1 MAFRKK
7 QKEPFKE
14 IQACLQKRDYNGAS
28 EWFITLLRKDKK
40 NTQIRLR
47 FADTLVLAGKK
58 NEAVKQLRIVADE
71 LADKGFMIRAIAINK
86 KILQIDPRETEVH
99 EKLAAMMGDRSATS
113 SNRQSL
119 AEALMHPDAPIQRAS
134 EEAPQVE
141 ASSPVDRSACG
152 LGPLGIDRRRARG
165 GTRFR

>member
-1 MAFRKK
+1 MPA
-7 QKEPFKE
+7 
-14 IQACLQKRDYNGAS
+14 KRDYNGAL

-86 KILQIDPRETEVH
+86 KNPS
-99 EKLAAMMGDRSATS
+99 DRSAPDGGS
-113 SNRQSL
+113 REVGGDDGGSL
-119 AEALMHPDAPIQRAS
+119 RDVEQPSVSGGSFDAP
-134 EEAPQVE
+134 
-141 ASSPVDRSACG
+141 
-152 LGPLGIDRRRARG
+152 RRADPAR
-165 GTRFR
+165 